1 MPGAGPAAPHV
12 CRLPLPPPAPGGSR
26 HFPSG
31 LRGGGSQVDT
41 ATPQPPARPSRT
53 GSGCWTG
60 SRVPGARGQA
70 RAADGAPPG
79 LGLQTS
85 GSDPSVSHD
94 VRGAGGGQ
102 EFFFFNETE
111 EKRKKSVRVHAGTW
125 SFRGPLFSTFLGRP
139 RAVTHSPRASWRPRV
154 RRNREWL
161 RLRGCPGQSTGRVPF
176 CGRTRKGS
184 SWRL

>member
-1 MPGAGPAAPHV
+1 MALAPCFWGGQGGWGCRPPGRGPFGMPGAGPAAPHV

-41 ATPQPPARPSRT
+41 ATLQPPARPSQT

-102 EFFFFNETE
+102 EFFFFNETK

-139 RAVTHSPRASWRPRV
+139 RASPTAPEPPGGHVSGETAS
-154 RRNREWL
+154 
-161 RLRGCPGQSTGRVPF
+161 
-176 CGRTRKGS
+176 GS
-184 SWRL
+184 D